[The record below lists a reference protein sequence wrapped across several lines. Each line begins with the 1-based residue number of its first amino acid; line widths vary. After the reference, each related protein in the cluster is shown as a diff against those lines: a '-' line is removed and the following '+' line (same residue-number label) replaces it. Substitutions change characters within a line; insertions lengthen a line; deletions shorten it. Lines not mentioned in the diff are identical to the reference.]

1 MSGAEVLGFTHHPSV
16 LLKSSY
22 LFWCGTT
29 KNVCIYI
36 YRYIICAHMYVYE
49 YIMLNNR
56 KKTLLAQPKRRIS
69 EARKG
74 TCVTYLMSV
83 WRFRMPT
90 MVGKVNPPTDQNWV
104 NLSQFSNHLYKDFG
118 GCYLTLIKT
127 TQVKFLNTTWDTTAQ
142 HHWTQK
148 LVVGIHIIT
157 NVVGSVRYSKFEPIP
172 IRQDWDSL
180 QE

>member
-1 MSGAEVLGFTHHPSV
+1 MTGDDRQIFPSVASQQDLTQNPRMSGAEVLGFTHHPSV

-90 MVGKVNPPTDQNWV
+90 MVGKVNPPTDQNEC
-104 NLSQFSNHLYKDFG
+104 QHDRFG
-118 GCYLTLIKT
+118 LGESFPVLKSFI
-127 TQVKFLNTTWDTTAQ
+127 
-142 HHWTQK
+142 
-148 LVVGIHIIT
+148 
-157 NVVGSVRYSKFEPIP
+157 
-172 IRQDWDSL
+172 
-180 QE
+180 